1 MRYKARLG
9 SRNFRTNLRGSNASE
24 RAMNFG
30 GTPCPR
36 QAAQGMAAVGERSN
50 KHQTNIKQRCVRLV
64 ELV

>member
-30 GTPCPR
+30 GTPLARGRLHKEWPR
-36 QAAQGMAAVGERSN
+36 SASD
-50 KHQTNIKQRCVRLV
+50 QTNIKQTSNKDA
-64 ELV
+64 